1 MTLTLPD
8 GVTLYFSRHGQTEAN
23 VEKRFSGKKDTPL
36 TALGLHQAAAIG
48 KVLRREV
55 GPRPALGF
63 VSSPLARAQT
73 TMRIVRRELD
83 LPEDGFGLDPRLE
96 EIDLGA
102 WDQLTDA
109 EARARDPALFDR
121 RMADKWHVHVPGG
134 ENYEEVAS
142 RITAWTAILT
152 GDTFA
157 VSHGA
162 TIRILRGLFGGLDWR
177 GMNDLDEP
185 QGVVFRARGQTVV
198 LLEP

>member
-1 MTLTLPD
+1 MQLTRL
-8 GVTLYFSRHGQTEAN
+8 V
-23 VEKRFSGKKDTPL
+23 V
-36 TALGLHQAAAIG
+36 GLS
-48 KVLRREV
+48 L
-55 GPRPALGF
+55 ALGF
-63 VSSPLARAQT
+63 VATAAAQT

-83 LPEDGFGLDPRLE
+83 LPEDGFSLDPRLE

-109 EARARDPALFDR
+109 EARAQDPALFDR

-134 ENYEEVAS
+134 ENYEEVAR
-142 RITAWTAILT
+142 RITAWTASLT

-185 QGVVFRARGQTVV
+185 QGVVFRARGQSVV